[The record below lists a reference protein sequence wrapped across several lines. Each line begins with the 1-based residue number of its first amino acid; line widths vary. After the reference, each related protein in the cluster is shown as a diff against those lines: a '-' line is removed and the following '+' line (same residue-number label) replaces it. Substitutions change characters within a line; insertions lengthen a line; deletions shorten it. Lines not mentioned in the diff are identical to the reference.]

1 MKRRIRTAWLLRQR
15 YRRLALP
22 VAVLGGLAA
31 AVPIW
36 LVLADVGV
44 AGALASPL
52 FLLASALV
60 VAAGA
65 LLPRWLVTVIGRRHV
80 RWHE

>member
-1 MKRRIRTAWLLRQR
+1 MERRVRTAWRLRKR

-22 VAVLGGLAA
+22 AAVLGGLAA

-36 LVLADVGV
+36 FVLADVGL
-44 AGALASPL
+44 AGALASPG
-52 FLLASALV
+52 FLLGSALV

-65 LLPRWLVTVIGRRHV
+65 LLPRWLVAVIGRRHV